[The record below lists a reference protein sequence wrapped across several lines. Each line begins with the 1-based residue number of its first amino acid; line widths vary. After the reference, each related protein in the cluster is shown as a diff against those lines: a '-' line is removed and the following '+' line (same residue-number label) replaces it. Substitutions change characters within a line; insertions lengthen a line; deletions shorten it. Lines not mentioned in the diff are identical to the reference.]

1 MSNHY
6 IVFDIG
12 GMRFRSGVVD
22 DDGNLSNQVAFE
34 SPHHPEEIVDHITRI
49 VESNALSIRDP
60 YVGIAIGGMVES
72 NECVT
77 SGAMNMFDYSLVKE
91 LQLRYPVVVIND
103 AKAAALAEAKYHPR
117 LKDERSFVLI
127 TVSAG
132 IGGGVVINGDLYEG
146 HSGIAGEVG
155 HMIID
160 RGQEAYCRLGHRGC
174 LDALA
179 SGRAMENRL
188 KHMWR
193 QGHWAHLEREV
204 ELRDLPDLLD
214 AGDGLAKRLVEEAG
228 KWIGAGVMDVI
239 RVIDPCEIVFKGYL
253 MTELWD
259 EIHPYIAGVLEAYE
273 RTIPLSLSSLGEN
286 VGLIGAGIAAQR
298 LRESVARVG

>member
-22 DDGNLSNQVAFE
+22 DEGHLSNQVAFD

-49 VESNALSIRDP
+49 VESNALGVRDP
-60 YVGIAIGGMVES
+60 FVGIAIGGMVEDS
-72 NECVT
+72 DCVT
-77 SGAMNMFDYSLVKE
+77 AGAMNMFNYPLAKA
-91 LQLRYPVVVIND
+91 LQLRYPVAVIND

-117 LKDERSFVLI
+117 LNCGCSFVLV

-179 SGRAMENRL
+179 SGRALENRL
-188 KHMWR
+188 RHLWR
-193 QGHWAHLEREV
+193 QGHWTHLEREV
-204 ELRDLPDLLD
+204 ELRDLRDLLA
-214 AGDGLAKRLVEEAG
+214 AGDGMARRLVEETG
-228 KWIGAGVMDVI
+228 KWIGAGVMHII

-259 EIHPYIAGVLEAYE
+259 DIHPYIALVLNAYE
-273 RTIPLSLSSLGEN
+273 RSIPLSLSSLGEN
-286 VGLIGAGIAAQR
+286 VGLIGAGIAARR
-298 LRESVARVG
+298 LRDSLARA